1 MILDVHR
8 GILGGTFDP
17 PHLAHLVAGETAY
30 RDLGLDIV
38 TFIPTGAPW
47 QKQGREVTPA
57 VHRWEMVLRAIEG
70 VDYFEADDREIRR
83 SGWTYTIDTLNS
95 FSADERLTLIMGADT
110 AAGLPTWD
118 RYEPVLERAD
128 IAVYPRPGTTRKAV
142 EAALADA
149 DFVWL
154 DAAELDI
161 EATDLRA
168 HARAEGSV
176 RFLVRD
182 AVWRYI
188 QAHHVYVD

>member
-1 MILDVHR
+1 MICGVHR

-30 RDLGLDIV
+30 RDLGLEVV
-38 TFIPTGAPW
+38 TYIPTGAPW

-70 VDYFEADDREIRR
+70 VEYFRADDREIRR
-83 SGWTYTIDTLNS
+83 EGWTYTIDTLNT
-95 FSADERLTLIMGADT
+95 FPADEHLTLIMGADT
-110 AAGLPTWD
+110 AAGILSWD

-128 IAVYPRPGTTRKAV
+128 IAVYPRPGTTREAV
-142 EAALADA
+142 EVALVDA

-161 EATDLRA
+161 EATDLRE
-168 HARAEGSV
+168 HARANGSL

-188 QAHHVYVD
+188 QRHEVYLP

>member
-1 MILDVHR
+1 MICGVHR

-30 RDLGLDIV
+30 RDLGLEVV
-38 TFIPTGAPW
+38 TYIPTGAPW

-57 VHRWEMVLRAIEG
+57 VHRWEMLLRAIEG
-70 VDYFEADDREIRR
+70 VEYFRADDREIRR
-83 SGWTYTIDTLNS
+83 EGWTYTIDTLNT
-95 FSADERLTLIMGADT
+95 FPADEHLTLIMGADT
-110 AAGLPTWD
+110 AAGILSWD

-128 IAVYPRPGTTRKAV
+128 IAVYPRPGTTREAV
-142 EAALADA
+142 EVALVDA

-161 EATDLRA
+161 EATDLRE
-168 HARAEGSV
+168 HARANGSL

-188 QAHHVYVD
+188 QRHEVYLP